1 MCINPCSHSMLRPIS
16 RDRQSIIIFLICQ
29 ATFRFFHATNLRAP
43 MVHCAR
49 IAQRLAPTSPNTI
62 CMASHAPRLLS
73 MPRASTSVNHEAH
86 TPSRRG
92 SVSERV
98 TDLLIKRMINC
109 LDCGFCM
116 VECFPCKRFDRQ
128 TKTLAVESSI
138 QCGKCLQLKFCM
150 GWRHR
155 FWRRIIVEG

>member
-1 MCINPCSHSMLRPIS
+1 
-16 RDRQSIIIFLICQ
+16 
-29 ATFRFFHATNLRAP
+29 
-43 MVHCAR
+43 
-49 IAQRLAPTSPNTI
+49 
-62 CMASHAPRLLS
+62 
-73 MPRASTSVNHEAH
+73 
-86 TPSRRG
+86 
-92 SVSERV
+92 
-98 TDLLIKRMINC
+98 MINC